1 MKKVI
6 GVILV
11 LGIIGLGSYFLL
23 LKQEGF
29 EFTVKNQTNKEI
41 TGLYLTYN
49 HINSDIKI
57 PSIQPGEETKLNV
70 TPTEDFGENSM
81 KLQYKDSKGK
91 QHTEYVIGYFEKGY
105 SGGGKITLESIN
117 KNGEI
122 QMKIEDTT
130 RLY

>member
-6 GVILV
+6 GVIFV

-49 HINSDIKI
+49 HINSDIKKF
-57 PSIQPGEETKLNV
+57 PQSSQAKKL
-70 TPTEDFGENSM
+70 SYM
-81 KLQYKDSKGK
+81 
-91 QHTEYVIGYFEKGY
+91 
-105 SGGGKITLESIN
+105 
-117 KNGEI
+117 
-122 QMKIEDTT
+122 
-130 RLY
+130 